1 MLKPEIQKIVKGE
14 VFDDEEILAE
24 YSHDASLFEVRP
36 QLVVFPKDS
45 EDIKSLV
52 KFVAEKKPSEPSI
65 SLTVR
70 SAGSDMSGGPLNEGI
85 ILDVTKHING
95 IREIGDSSATVF
107 PGTFYRDFEVETL
120 KHNLILPCY
129 TASKNLCAI
138 GGMIGNNAAGE
149 KSLSYGKMEN
159 FIESLK
165 VLFSDV
171 KEYEVSPLTKEEL
184 DKKISKN
191 DFEGEIYRKI
201 WDLIQSNQEEIEKN
215 RPHVS
220 KNSAGYYIW
229 NVWSEGD
236 SRGEPLGQ
244 VLKGSPREP
253 KEPIF
258 DLTKLIVGSQGT
270 LGIVTEAKL
279 RLVPVKKGSELFA
292 IFLHD
297 LTDLGEIINKILPLK
312 PESIESYD
320 DSTLKLAIEF
330 FPEILKQIKGNALK
344 ILWDFLPEA
353 AMIITGGMPKL
364 VVLVEFSGES
374 MQEVE
379 SKIEELEKI
388 IAPFNLKT
396 HKARSKED
404 SEKYWTIRRESFNLL
419 RKHIQGKRT
428 APFVDDIVVKPE
440 YLPEFLPKMR
450 VILDDYKLTYTINGH
465 AGSGNFHVIPL
476 MDMKDPRNKDVI
488 VEVSEKVYD
497 LVGHYHGS
505 ITGEHND
512 GIIRTPYLGKMFN
525 SRMLEIFQ
533 EIKNIFDPQNIFN
546 PGKKVPDS
554 AKATTGTGGT
564 LEYLKN
570 HIVKE

>member
-1 MLKPEIQKIVKGE
+1 MEAA
-14 VFDDEEILAE
+14 LAC
-24 YSHDASLFEVRP
+24 R
-36 QLVVFPKDS
+36 
-45 EDIKSLV
+45 
-52 KFVAEKKPSEPSI
+52 
-65 SLTVR
+65 
-70 SAGSDMSGGPLNEGI
+70 
-85 ILDVTKHING
+85 
-95 IREIGDSSATVF
+95 
-107 PGTFYRDFEVETL
+107 
-120 KHNLILPCY
+120 
-129 TASKNLCAI
+129 
-138 GGMIGNNAAGE
+138 
-149 KSLSYGKMEN
+149 
-159 FIESLK
+159 
-165 VLFSDV
+165 
-171 KEYEVSPLTKEEL
+171 
-184 DKKISKN
+184 
-191 DFEGEIYRKI
+191 
-201 WDLIQSNQEEIEKN
+201 
-215 RPHVS
+215 
-220 KNSAGYYIW
+220 
-229 NVWSEGD
+229 
-236 SRGEPLGQ
+236 
-244 VLKGSPREP
+244 
-253 KEPIF
+253 
-258 DLTKLIVGSQGT
+258 
-270 LGIVTEAKL
+270 
-279 RLVPVKKGSELFA
+279 
-292 IFLHD
+292 
-297 LTDLGEIINKILPLK
+297 